1 MNYNA
6 KLFSLVKRMALAVL
20 LGMVVVGCAPKEPQE
35 EYQVTSVI
43 LEENPTGEDVN
54 GSVQE
59 DVVIEKGGRVEEP
72 IVGAA
77 PQPGKSAPSV
87 KSDKFAATLEVTE
100 NIKLGH
106 SGTLKVWVGW
116 LKYMQKANTGMVRD
130 TTMLYTSGMYA
141 RITPSA
147 EDCIIEPTAQQI
159 MPIDTAGS
167 DVRFT
172 ITPQKTG
179 DIEVSA
185 VIEMFDNEECLG
197 TPVRKNSTQ
206 VLNVMVK
213 VDYLGEIWNPVWKYF
228 KLFWGSFVALFFGA
242 LYFVIRKFV
251 KKKTG
256 YTEKKNVLVP
266 NEEENAKEKED

>member
-6 KLFSLVKRMALAVL
+6 KLFSLVKRLAFAVL

-35 EYQVTSVI
+35 EYQVTSII
-43 LEENPTGEDVN
+43 LEENPMEEVDN
-54 GSVQE
+54 GFGQE
-59 DVVIEKGGRVEEP
+59 DVVVKKGGLGEEA
-72 IVGAA
+72 IIGAA
-77 PQPGKSAPSV
+77 PQPEKSGPSV
-87 KSDKFAATLEVTE
+87 KSDKYAATLEVTE
-100 NIKLGH
+100 NIKMGH

-147 EDCIIEPTAQQI
+147 EDCIIEPKTQEI

-167 DVRFT
+167 DVSFI

-197 TPVRKNSTQ
+197 SPVRKNSTQ
-206 VLNVMVK
+206 VLNVKVK

-242 LYFVIRKFV
+242 LYFVIRKIV

-266 NEEENAKEKED
+266 TEEENVKETED